1 MSHQINMISLFSGI
15 GGFDLAADTL
25 DWNILLQSEID
36 EYCIRV
42 LKQQFP
48 NVPKYG
54 NINEIN
60 ATKYRGHVD
69 VVAGGFPCQPF
80 SNAGLQQRAEDP
92 RFLWPQ
98 MYRVIRE
105 CRPTWVVAENVLGLV
120 SNADGLFF
128 EQVCTDL
135 ESEGYKAQSFIIPAA
150 GKDSFQERKRV
161 WIIACLDSFGGQKDK
176 VTSGEH
182 FKAFRQTK
190 KQLPDS
196 PYFESWF
203 QSIRH
208 YSEMDG
214 VVYGIPDWMDRTHA
228 LGNAI
233 DPRIAYDIFLI
244 IDYLNDNIKKYE

>member
-1 MSHQINMISLFSGI
+1 MNHQINMISLFTGI
-15 GGFDLAADTL
+15 GGFDLVAETL
-25 DWNILLQSEID
+25 GWNILFQSEID
-36 EYCIRV
+36 EYCIKV
-42 LKQQFP
+42 LEKQFP
-48 NVPKYG
+48 NVIRYG
-54 NINEIN
+54 NINEIK

-69 VVAGGFPCQPF
+69 VMAGGFPCQPF
-80 SNAGLQQRAEDP
+80 SNAGLQQGAEDP

-105 CRPTWVVAENVLGLV
+105 CRPTWVVAENVLGLI
-120 SNADGLFF
+120 SNADGLVF

-135 ESEGYKAQSFIIPAA
+135 ESEGYKVQPFVIPAA
-150 GKDSFQERKRV
+150 GKGSFQERKRV
-161 WIIACLDSFGGQKDK
+161 WIIACLNSIRSQKDK
-176 VTSGEH
+176 VTQGEH

-190 KQLPDS
+190 KQLPDCV
-196 PYFESWF
+196 YFESWF

-233 DPRIAYDIFLI
+233 DPRIAYEILI
-244 IDYLNDNIKKYE
+244 TIDYLINN

>member
-1 MSHQINMISLFSGI
+1 MISLFSGI

-25 DWNILLQSEID
+25 GWNILFQSEID
-36 EYCIRV
+36 EYCIKV
-42 LKQQFP
+42 LEKQFP

-54 NINEIN
+54 NINEIK
-60 ATKYRGHVD
+60 ATKYRGYVD

-80 SNAGLQQRAEDP
+80 SSAGLRKGAEDP

-105 CRPTWVVAENVLGLV
+105 CRPAWVVAENVLGLI
-120 SNADGLFF
+120 SNADGLVF

-135 ESEGYKAQSFIIPAA
+135 ESEGYEVQPFVIPAA
-150 GKDSFQERKRV
+150 GKGSFQERKRV
-161 WIIACLDSFGGQKDK
+161 WIIACLNGVRSQEDK
-176 VTSGEH
+176 VTTREH

-196 PYFESWF
+196 MYFESWF
-203 QSIRH
+203 QSVRH

-233 DPRIAYDIFLI
+233 DPRIAYEILI
-244 IDYLNDNIKKYE
+244 TIDYLINN